1 MHGRSAMVAANV
13 VLAVTD
19 CLQMWHDGLELFD
32 NVRHDCEDRT
42 FVLSAPLEDV
52 SEG

>member
-1 MHGRSAMVAANV
+1 MVVASV

-19 CLQMWHDGLELFD
+19 CLQIWHDGLELFD
-32 NVRHDCEDRT
+32 NVGLDCEDRT
-42 FVLSAPLEDV
+42 SVLSAPLEDV